1 MRGSITPPDLLI
13 NLGHMTKGSSMSP
26 SLQVKGFDVHSETI
40 AGETVI
46 VHLATGNY
54 YSLRGVG
61 TAIWKLIETGADE
74 ASITRCIAEHYGRPV
89 DGLDKDVG
97 DFIARL
103 RVEELIEDGQGQQSP
118 ADLALDAQS
127 LEPAYAP
134 PTIETYSDMQEL
146 LLIDPVHEVD
156 DTGWPNKDSDA
167 N

>member
-1 MRGSITPPDLLI
+1 M
-13 NLGHMTKGSSMSP
+13 SMS
-26 SLQVKGFDVHSETI
+26 LQIKGFDVHSETI

-61 TAIWKLIETGADE
+61 TAIWKLIETGAGE
-74 ASITRCIAEHYGRPV
+74 ERIAQYLAEHYGRSAEE
-89 DGLDKDVG
+89 LKKDVG

-103 RVEELIEDGQGQQSP
+103 RMEELIEDGQAGQD
-118 ADLALDAQS
+118 AAGLALDAQS
-127 LEPAYAP
+127 LESAYAP

-156 DTGWPNKDSDA
+156 DTGWPNKGSDA